1 MKSFTKANRILL
13 ALLAVTVLVSLTV
26 IARRWQIESENK
38 TYDVILDYN
47 ELELL
52 AQQSEEDITW
62 WLEQFRDMGIT
73 RVGLTEESLTSLM
86 ENSPLSVTSTMMDTV
101 IQDADWRDN
110 YPAEFVSAITDY
122 GYDRFDVL
130 VQISGEEATAFVTD
144 AVEQRF
150 HPEDVVMLN
159 LGEEA
164 FILLN
169 GEVNDTLYLSDF
181 SYVDTFEKGFTE
193 RSEIVSSKLMYI
205 SLGLMPSQGG
215 HHSVSGHGDRP
226 PHHLLRRPQ

>member
-101 IQDADWRDN
+101 
-110 YPAEFVSAITDY
+110 
-122 GYDRFDVL
+122 DRK
-130 VQISGEEATAFVTD
+130 S
-144 AVEQRF
+144 
-150 HPEDVVMLN
+150 VV
-159 LGEEA
+159 
-164 FILLN
+164 
-169 GEVNDTLYLSDF
+169 
-181 SYVDTFEKGFTE
+181 
-193 RSEIVSSKLMYI
+193 
-205 SLGLMPSQGG
+205 
-215 HHSVSGHGDRP
+215 
-226 PHHLLRRPQ
+226 